1 MSSVATIQPAS
12 PLFHEEQYFDWR
24 VYGLLGAVE
33 IAVGACLLWWAYC
46 PDPATLFARA
56 WDPDFAL
63 GVGAGL
69 GLPLLLTVF
78 ALHMTTEATADVL
91 TVWYGW
97 LPIYRRSV
105 AVADLKS
112 CKVVEYRPIADHR
125 GWGVRSGR
133 DGERVL
139 TARGDRGVLLAFAD
153 GGKLLVGSQRPE
165 ELAEVLTRSLRTDM
179 V

>member
-1 MSSVATIQPAS
+1 MSSVATIRPAAT
-12 PLFHEEQYFDWR
+12 LFHEEQYFDWR
-24 VYGLLGAVE
+24 VYSLLGAVE
-33 IAVGACLLWWAYC
+33 IAAGVCLLWWAYRAE
-46 PDPATLFARA
+46 PAALLARA
-56 WDPDFAL
+56 WELEFAF

-78 ALHMTTEATADVL
+78 ALHMTTEATEDVL

-105 AVADLKS
+105 VIADLQS
-112 CKVVEYRPIADHR
+112 CKVVEYRPIADHC

-133 DGERVL
+133 DGERIL
-139 TARGDRGVLLAFAD
+139 TAHGDRGVRLVFPD
-153 GGKLLVGSQRPE
+153 GGKLLIGSQRPE
-165 ELAEVLTRSLRTDM
+165 ELAQVLTRSLRTDM

>member
-1 MSSVATIQPAS
+1 MSSVATLRPAS
-12 PLFHEEQYFDWR
+12 TLFHEEQYFDWR
-24 VYGLLGAVE
+24 VYGLLGAIE
-33 IAVGACLLWWAYC
+33 IAAGVCLLWWAYRAE
-46 PDPATLFARA
+46 PAALLARA
-56 WDPDFAL
+56 WDLEFAL
-63 GVGAGL
+63 GAGAGL

-78 ALHMTTEATADVL
+78 ALHMTTEATSDVL
-91 TVWYGW
+91 MVWYGW

-105 AVADLKS
+105 VIVDLKS
-112 CKVVEYRPIADHR
+112 CQVVEYRPIADHH

-139 TARGDRGVLLAFAD
+139 TARGDRGVLLVFAD

-165 ELAEVLTRSLRTDM
+165 ELAEVLARSLRTDM